1 MGSATTTRTPEI
13 IELKADRRAR
23 SLAARKD
30 TTLRLGSPRP
40 GRLGATY
47 ARFGRPVL
55 LALVTVAASFVAVPL
70 LAVLALA
77 NLIVFR
83 DPRKILFLQE
93 RVGLH
98 GASFQIVKFRT
109 MWDARPG
116 DSTWGGDESPRLT
129 PIGRFLRQSH
139 LDELPQLWNI
149 LRGEMAVIGPRPEMR
164 AAHDWAVEHVPG
176 FQSRLWMRPGIT
188 GLAQLRTGYTSADAE
203 GYRSKLD
210 VDLEY
215 MGRLGLW
222 MDLKVLALTPFWMMS
237 LKGWGG
243 HAATAPGVNRAR
255 IATGVALLTVGAL
268 AAITLTNGS

>member
-13 IELKADRRAR
+13 IELRAGRRVR
-23 SLAARKD
+23 SLADRKD
-30 TTLRLGSPRP
+30 TTLRLGAPRP
-40 GRLGATY
+40 GTLSATY
-47 ARFGRPVL
+47 ARLGRPVL
-55 LALVTVAASFVAVPL
+55 LGLVTVLASLIALPL
-70 LAVLALA
+70 LLVLGLA

-83 DPRKILFLQE
+83 DPRKILFFQE

-98 GASFQIVKFRT
+98 GASFQIVKLRT
-109 MWDARPG
+109 MWDPRPG
-116 DSTWGGDESPRLT
+116 DSSWGGDESPRLT

-176 FQSRLWMRPGIT
+176 FQARLWMRPGIT
-188 GLAQLRTGYTSADAE
+188 GLAQLRTGYTSADAA
-203 GYRSKLD
+203 GYRAKLE

-215 MGRLGLW
+215 MAHLGLW
-222 MDLKVLALTPFWMMS
+222 MDLKVLAMTPLWMMS

-243 HAATAPGVNRAR
+243 HAAHAPGVNRAR

-268 AAITLTNGS
+268 AAITLTNG